1 MQPKTNISFKTLCG
15 EALLT
20 LQANKARSLLTIL
33 GIVIGV
39 AAVIIMISLGQGA
52 SRSITTQMQ
61 RMGSNLLMV
70 FPGAAGA
77 QVRGAGGTLN
87 TLKAEDARAIARLPG
102 VARTAPEI
110 NTGTTASWGSQ
121 TWVTSVTGTTPE
133 MPLILNRG
141 VENGRFFDEEDL
153 RGITNVAVLGKS
165 VVQNLFPL
173 GVDPVGQIIRL
184 NKIAFTVIGIL
195 SPTGAST
202 MGRDAD
208 DVIYVP
214 LNTVQIRL
222 LGVDYVRTI
231 NVQAQSPADLE
242 RLPELITGVLRER
255 HRLPPQ
261 AENDFTIRDLTAVLE
276 AAETAAGVMTTLL
289 AGVAAVSLL
298 VGGIGIM
305 NIMLVSVTERTR
317 EIGIR
322 MSIGATEQ
330 AILLQ
335 FLTESVVLS
344 LTGGVIGIIS
354 GVAASYLISVLARWP
369 TAISMGSILLAVLF
383 AASVGIFFGYYPA
396 RRAAALNPVEAL
408 RYE

>member
-1 MQPKTNISFKTLCG
+1 MQPKVNISFKTLCG
-15 EALLT
+15 EALQAI
-20 LQANKARSLLTIL
+20 QANKARSLLTVM

-39 AAVIIMISLGQGA
+39 AAVIIMVGLGQGA

-70 FPGAAGA
+70 FPGAAGS
-77 QVRGAGGTLN
+77 QVRGAGGATN

-110 NTGTTASWGSQ
+110 NTGATASWGSQ

-133 MPLILNRG
+133 MPLILNRE
-141 VENGRFFDEEDL
+141 VESGRFFDEQDQ

-165 VVQNLFPL
+165 VVENLFPL
-173 GVDPVGQIIRL
+173 GVDPVGQTIRL
-184 NKIAFTVIGIL
+184 NKIAFTVAGVL

-208 DVIYVP
+208 DIIYVP
-214 LNTVQIRL
+214 LSTAQIRL

-255 HRLPPQ
+255 HRLPLN
-261 AENDFTIRDLTAVLE
+261 AEDDFTIRNLTAILE
-276 AAETAAGVMTTLL
+276 ATQNAAGIMTTLL

-322 MSIGATEQ
+322 MSVGATEQ

-335 FLTESVVLS
+335 FLTEAVVLS
-344 LTGGVIGIIS
+344 LTGGAIGIFS
-354 GVAASYLISVLARWP
+354 GVTANYLISALAGWP
-369 TAISMGSILLAVLF
+369 TVISMGPILLAVLF

-396 RRAAALNPVEAL
+396 RRAAALNPLEAL

>member
-1 MQPKTNISFKTLCG
+1 MQLKTNIGFRAMFG
-15 EALLT
+15 EALLA
-20 LQANKARSLLTIL
+20 LQANKARSLLTVL

-52 SRSITTQMQ
+52 SRSITAQMQ
-61 RMGSNLLMV
+61 RMGSNLLLV

-77 QVRGAGGTLN
+77 QVRGAAGAVN

-110 NTGTTASWGSQ
+110 STGATASWGSQ

-133 MPLILNRG
+133 LPLILNR
-141 VENGRFFDEEDL
+141 EIESGRFFDEQDL
-153 RGITNVAVLGKS
+153 RGMTNVAVLGKS
-165 VVQNLFPL
+165 VVENLFPL
-173 GVDPVGQIIRL
+173 GVDPVGQTIRL
-184 NKIAFTVIGIL
+184 NKIAFTVVGVL
-195 SPTGAST
+195 SPTGASL

-208 DVIYVP
+208 DIIYIP
-214 LNTVQIRL
+214 LGTAQVRL

-231 NVQAQSPADLE
+231 NVQAQTPADLE
-242 RLPELITGVLRER
+242 RLPELITGLLRER
-255 HRLPPQ
+255 HRLPPH
-261 AENDFTIRDLTAVLE
+261 AENDFTIRNLTAVLE
-276 AAETAAGVMTTLL
+276 AAQTAAGVMTTLL

-322 MSIGATEQ
+322 MSVGATEQ

-335 FLTESVVLS
+335 FLTEAVVLS
-344 LTGGVIGIIS
+344 LTGGAIGIIS
-354 GVAASYLISVLARWP
+354 GVAGSCLISALVGWP
-369 TAISMGSILLAVLF
+369 TAVSIGSILLAVLF